1 MIAVALGTR
10 AALRK
15 DSLFERMED
24 DSRPWFVVAIAI
36 MSLLAAT

>member
-15 DSLFERMED
+15 DSLFDRVED
-24 DSRPWFVVAIAI
+24 DSGPEFVVAIAL
-36 MSLLAAT
+36 MTLLAAT